1 MKRIFPL
8 LLFSVMSVT
17 ALWAGNARFSLL
29 TCSPG
34 DEAYSLFGHTALR
47 YVDEEKGIEKIYNY
61 GYFDFDTP
69 NFIWRFILGETD
81 YMVGATTYRSF
92 LYEYRL
98 RGSSVTEQ
106 LLDLTPQ
113 QVSRLYSL
121 LEENCKPENRV
132 YRYNYF
138 YANCTT
144 MARDKMLEALG
155 EGYRVEYECDT
166 AFSLPTFRECLSAVT
181 QAHPWYSFGINLLM
195 GSDVDDS
202 ATREELQFVPAN
214 LMNDFGKAYLVDAS
228 GNRVPLVK
236 AVNLLVKE
244 DRPPIA
250 HSNLTPFNVSLLLL
264 VFTFIVQ
271 LCEIRKKKFFWGF
284 DVLLMSLQGAAG
296 CLLLFMALF
305 SEHPAVG
312 SNYAIIILNPLALF
326 IMPAMIYRIIRYRS
340 PALAWV
346 QVAFAVLFLLTAI
359 IALQSY
365 PIPLY
370 FCAVTILSRSLF
382 LIYKE
387 RICELNII

>member
-1 MKRIFPL
+1 
-8 LLFSVMSVT
+8 
-17 ALWAGNARFSLL
+17 
-29 TCSPG
+29 
-34 DEAYSLFGHTALR
+34 
-47 YVDEEKGIEKIYNY
+47 
-61 GYFDFDTP
+61 
-69 NFIWRFILGETD
+69 
-81 YMVGATTYRSF
+81 
-92 LYEYRL
+92 
-98 RGSSVTEQ
+98 
-106 LLDLTPQ
+106 
-113 QVSRLYSL
+113 
-121 LEENCKPENRV
+121 
-132 YRYNYF
+132 
-138 YANCTT
+138 
-144 MARDKMLEALG
+144 
-155 EGYRVEYECDT
+155 
-166 AFSLPTFRECLSAVT
+166 
-181 QAHPWYSFGINLLM
+181 M